1 MKTTLT
7 VNQIADHLRNDTNA
21 AWTYEGARALAEFLD
36 DLDADTGED
45 TELDVVAIRCEFSEY
60 GSASEAAQDHGWEG
74 DAAFGTEDDPD
85 DAEAA
90 ALSWL
95 HDRTFV
101 VEFSGGVIVSQ
112 F

>member
-7 VNQIADHLRNDTNA
+7 VDQIADHLRNDNAA

-36 DLDADTGED
+36 ALDADTGED
-45 TELDVVAIRCEFSEY
+45 TELDVVAIRCDFSEY
-60 GSASEAAQDHGWEG
+60 GSASEAAQDYGWEG
-74 DAAFGTEDDPD
+74 DADFGPEDDAD

-90 ALSWL
+90 ALEWL
-95 HDRTFV
+95 HDRTLV
-101 VEFSGGVIVSQ
+101 VEFPGGVIISQ